1 MGGSSPS
8 LRAAGT
14 GQLLDT
20 PHTPPPLIARSLT
33 RSFVIPQASD
43 PAGWGLPWPIRNQRR
58 ACALISG
65 TSWNLRRGA
74 PFRRWR
80 PQSWAPWGRR
90 RPCRRASQP
99 GAALPGPEGWLGAS
113 LQKQPPRPRMGGAQP
128 FRQGRPPLR
137 PLCPALSHT
146 AEPGVG
152 SDPDSAPPAE
162 AGLLGGRQRGR
173 KRGLWVIWEE
183 QSRGEHRLGV
193 LDLPR
198 AREPVWGPHAPTCGM
213 EEPRLPG
220 RGQGGERPAWRARS
234 PAREPLS

>member
-1 MGGSSPS
+1 MRSYQ
-8 LRAAGT
+8 RD
-14 GQLLDT
+14 LLERQERGPLQEVET
-20 PHTPPPLIARSLT
+20 PEL
-33 RSFVIPQASD
+33 
-43 PAGWGLPWPIRNQRR
+43 
-58 ACALISG
+58 
-65 TSWNLRRGA
+65 GA
-74 PFRRWR
+74 PGEEEALQAFEPAWGCASR
-80 PQSWAPWGRR
+80 PRGMA
-90 RPCRRASQP
+90 
-99 GAALPGPEGWLGAS
+99 GAS
-113 LQKQPPRPRMGGAQP
+113 LQKQPPRPRMRGAQS
-128 FRQGRPPLR
+128 FHQGWPPLR

-183 QSRGEHRLGV
+183 QSRGEHRLAV

-234 PAREPLS
+234 PARELLS